1 MEKHQPARK
10 LTPEK
15 RETFLTE
22 LRKMPNVSN
31 AAREIGMS
39 RMQMYTVRD
48 ADPEFAKLWDEA
60 LKEGVENWEAETAR
74 RAFNGVNEPLT
85 HAGHI
90 TYEIDT
96 TQPRDLVTGLFPWKL
111 DANGNRI
118 PVTVKKYSDV
128 LSIFMLKAHAPEKYR
143 ENLDVTVRDGDLAQ
157 RLIEAR
163 NRAG

>member
-1 MEKHQPARK
+1 MTAYK

-15 RETFLTE
+15 REAFLIE
-22 LRKMPNVSN
+22 LRKMPNVSH
-31 AAREIGMS
+31 AARIIGMS
-39 RMQMYTVRD
+39 RKQMYTVRESD
-48 ADPEFAKLWDEA
+48 SEFAASWDEA

-85 HAGHI
+85 HQGHI
-90 TYEIDT
+90 TYELDYS
-96 TQPRDLVTGLFPWKL
+96 QPRDLVTGFYPWKL
-111 DANGNRI
+111 DAQGNRI